1 MGSFSKKQYGHKY
14 SMFQNLTND
23 VDMNNPI
30 ITKLQ
35 SQIQDPRTAE
45 YFSEVLSCYYSGN
58 LRSAV
63 VMLYATV
70 ICDLIYKLEDLKNIY
85 GDKGAAKILQDLE
98 NLQKENP
105 KNTDWERD
113 IPEKCKDA
121 NKILTT
127 ADYSNFCS
135 LQQLCHLCAHPVI
148 TDSKELY
155 RPNSDIVLGHIR
167 NMLDGVLTKPAF
179 QVKELFMIILQ
190 DMASVKNILLDA
202 KQLEKYIV
210 SKYLGKF
217 NDVNLEQ
224 QIFRNLWKLV
234 FALNDENCKENRNIN
249 YFVLKLLVRRHKD
262 AMLNLISKNQD
273 YFAKH
278 IVCYNHEIF
287 SLFLKFLNE
296 FSEFFAVLPQSKQ
309 IEINAAIDSDQV
321 YDFKA
326 IALFRCSDAVEH
338 ILNDALTCSHS
349 TLLYL
354 ADYLDNNAG
363 HAIALKYYIL
373 LYENCHSF
381 DTADWRFDDF
391 IAPHIGE
398 FSEDQLVHLIEATES
413 NGQIHCRIRAGYS
426 NKIIK
431 KRMLAINPNFDFS
444 KYPHF
449 K

>member
-1 MGSFSKKQYGHKY
+1 
-14 SMFQNLTND
+14 MFQNFTND

-58 LRSAV
+58 LRSAI

-85 GDKGAAKILQDLE
+85 SDKSAAKILQDLE
-98 NLQKENP
+98 KQQKENP

-135 LQQLCHLCAHPVI
+135 LQQLRHLCAHPVI
-148 TDSKELY
+148 TDTKELY

-179 QVKELFMIILQ
+179 QIKELFMIILQ
-190 DMASVKNILLDA
+190 DMASVKNILLDD
-202 KQLEKYIV
+202 KLIEQYIV

-224 QIFRNLWKLV
+224 QIFKNLWKFV
-234 FALNDENCKENRNIN
+234 FALNNNDCNENRNIN
-249 YFVLKLLVRRHKD
+249 IFVLKLLVRRHKD
-262 AMLNLISKNQD
+262 AMLNLVSKNKE
-273 YFAKH
+273 YFARH
-278 IVCYNHEIF
+278 IVYTNNEIF
-287 SLFLKFLNE
+287 SLFLKFINE
-296 FSEFFAVLPQSKQ
+296 FPEFFEVLSQSKQ
-309 IEINAAIDSDQV
+309 IEINAAIDGDKNHN
-321 YDFKA
+321 FKE
-326 IALFRCSDAVEH
+326 IALFRCQDAVEH
-338 ILNDALTCSHS
+338 ILKETLNSHHS

-354 ADYLDNNAG
+354 ADYLDRNAG
-363 HAIALKYYIL
+363 HATALEYYIL
-373 LYENCHSF
+373 LYENSNSY
-381 DTADWRFDDF
+381 DKADWRFDDF
-391 IAPHIGE
+391 IAPYIE
-398 FSEDQLVHLIEATES
+398 DFSEDQLVHLIVATDT
-413 NGQIHCRIRAGYS
+413 NGQIYGRIRAGHS
-426 NKIIK
+426 NKMIK
-431 KRMLAINPNFDFS
+431 KRMLVKNPNFDFS

>member
-135 LQQLCHLCAHPVI
+135 LQQLRHLCAHPVI

-217 NDVNLEQ
+217 
-224 QIFRNLWKLV
+224 
-234 FALNDENCKENRNIN
+234 
-249 YFVLKLLVRRHKD
+249 
-262 AMLNLISKNQD
+262 
-273 YFAKH
+273 
-278 IVCYNHEIF
+278 
-287 SLFLKFLNE
+287 
-296 FSEFFAVLPQSKQ
+296 
-309 IEINAAIDSDQV
+309 
-321 YDFKA
+321 
-326 IALFRCSDAVEH
+326 
-338 ILNDALTCSHS
+338 
-349 TLLYL
+349 
-354 ADYLDNNAG
+354 
-363 HAIALKYYIL
+363 
-373 LYENCHSF
+373 
-381 DTADWRFDDF
+381 
-391 IAPHIGE
+391 
-398 FSEDQLVHLIEATES
+398 
-413 NGQIHCRIRAGYS
+413 
-426 NKIIK
+426 
-431 KRMLAINPNFDFS
+431 
-444 KYPHF
+444 
-449 K
+449 